1 MISLFEL
8 VQAPSLSQRE
18 WGTMPHPNWATNIL
32 QEPKVLTRVKKTTN
46 KIFDKHIAPFIIV
59 NRDFPD
65 VTKRIQYVR
74 EQVSL
79 PPPLSL
85 PVQWI
90 DSLGID
96 VLFTNSLLFHFRNGK
111 LCLMMYKS
119 VYVKHWHY
127 KSGPNKNDERHY
139 QQSPVCIPFPSL
151 SLSLYDDGLDGYSMA
166 IMGTTITGII

>member
-74 EQVSL
+74 EQVSIYL
-79 PPPLSL
+79 HPSPYQFNGLIRL
-85 PVQWI
+85 
-90 DSLGID
+90 
-96 VLFTNSLLFHFRNGK
+96 VLMCS
-111 LCLMMYKS
+111 S
-119 VYVKHWHY
+119 PIVYYFIFAMESFV
-127 KSGPNKNDERHY
+127 
-139 QQSPVCIPFPSL
+139 
-151 SLSLYDDGLDGYSMA
+151 
-166 IMGTTITGII
+166 